1 MSQEKNKNANKE
13 QKMSEHALMNLI
25 RLHCDKEGHIS
36 FRYNVG
42 KFQTIDGRWIDCG
55 PPKGHSDL
63 IIFTKW
69 GKAFFIEVKIYPNLP
84 TKEQIS
90 FLNLMRSMNYESH
103 IIYDIETLKSILTN
117 ENAL

>member
-1 MSQEKNKNANKE
+1 MSQEKNKNSNKE
-13 QKMSEHALMNLI
+13 QKISEHALMNMI
-25 RLHCDKEGHIS
+25 RLYCDKEQHIS

-69 GKAFFIEVKIYPNLP
+69 GKPFFIEVKVKSNKPSQ
-84 TKEQIS
+84 EQIN
-90 FLNLMRSMNYESH
+90 FMNLMRSMNYESH
-103 IIYDIETLKSILTN
+103 IIYDIEQLKLILTN
-117 ENAL
+117 KST